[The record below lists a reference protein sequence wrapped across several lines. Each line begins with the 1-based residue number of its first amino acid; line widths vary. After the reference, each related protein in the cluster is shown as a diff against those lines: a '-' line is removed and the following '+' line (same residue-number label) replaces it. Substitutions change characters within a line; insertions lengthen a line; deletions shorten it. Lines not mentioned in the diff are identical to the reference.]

1 MTSNNERGKKEK
13 KEKKE
18 KKLLA
23 ISTQHQNF
31 SDLRQ
36 LPIKIQNARH
46 YKHFVGLSSKKK
58 KERILALTS

>member
-1 MTSNNERGKKEK
+1 MKGEKKKRKKEK
-13 KEKKE
+13 KT
-18 KKLLA
+18 

-31 SDLRQ
+31 SDLRQLRQ